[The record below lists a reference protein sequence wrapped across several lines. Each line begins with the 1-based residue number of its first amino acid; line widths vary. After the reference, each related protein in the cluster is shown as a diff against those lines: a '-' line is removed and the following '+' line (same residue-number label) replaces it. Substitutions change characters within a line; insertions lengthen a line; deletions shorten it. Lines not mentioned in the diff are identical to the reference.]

1 MYFNTSDKIII
12 MSRLRIG
19 TGSNFLWPIAVLI
32 IVFGAI
38 YLKPWQTKTL
48 ETVTVTATGK
58 TQVTPNIANIS
69 ATVESKNPN
78 LDIARQQ
85 NEKTVSAIITELKN
99 LGISEKDI
107 KTEYI
112 SGGPGYELDVQ
123 IFPEP
128 PKTNTNQLTTTLQI
142 TIRDFEIVNEVLAS
156 LTQNGATNLYGP
168 SLTIDEKTLT
178 AAKSKAREDAV
189 ENAKNQA
196 KELAQLSDRKLGK
209 VVKVTELG
217 DFGYPIPILAR
228 SEADLRQK
236 ASIIEPGQN
245 EVTISLQV
253 DFALK

>member
-1 MYFNTSDKIII
+1 M
-12 MSRLRIG
+12 
-19 TGSNFLWPIAVLI
+19 LWPIVVLVI
-32 IVFGAI
+32 AFGAF
-38 YLKPWQTKTL
+38 YLKPWQTKPQ
-48 ETVTVTATGK
+48 ETITVSVVGK
-58 TQVTPNIANIS
+58 TLVTPDVAKIS

-85 NEKTVSAIITELKN
+85 NEKTVSTIITELKN
-99 LGISEKDI
+99 LQISEEDI

-112 SGGPGYELDVQ
+112 SGGPAYEPDVQ

-142 TIRDFEIVNEVLAS
+142 TIRDFEKTNEVLAS

-168 SLTIDEKTLT
+168 SLTLAEKSLT
-178 AAKSKAREDAV
+178 VAKSQAREDAV

-196 KELAQLSDRKLGK
+196 QELARLSGRKLGK

-217 DFGYPIPILAR
+217 DFGYPIPILAQG
-228 SEADLRQK
+228 EADLRQK

-253 DFALK
+253 DFVLR